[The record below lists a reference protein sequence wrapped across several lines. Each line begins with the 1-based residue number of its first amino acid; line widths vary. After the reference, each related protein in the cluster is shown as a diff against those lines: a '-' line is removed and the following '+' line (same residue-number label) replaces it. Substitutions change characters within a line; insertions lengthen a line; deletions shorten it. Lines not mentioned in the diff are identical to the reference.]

1 MIAKR
6 MHKIFKDDRG
16 YLFPVEIDS
25 IPFDVKRVFTVYGV
39 PVGTVRGG
47 HAHFKTKQYLFCARG
62 KIEVYLDNGTGEE
75 STVLLEGESIFID
88 NLVWDSQ
95 RFLTENDIMIVFSN
109 THYDSNDYITTKE
122 KFYSI
127 VRSGI

>member
-1 MIAKR
+1 

-16 YLFPVEIDS
+16 CLFPVEIDS

-47 HAHFKTKQYLFCARG
+47 HAHFKTKQYLFCVRG
-62 KIEVYLDNGTGEE
+62 KIEVYLDNGNGEE

-109 THYDSNDYITTKE
+109 TQYDSNDYIIDKE

-127 VRSGI
+127 VLASI